1 MEYNTHSHG
10 VDVFVAAFKVAVE
23 RTNEED
29 EGLGMWRKSLQNEEK
44 NLSPGCGL
52 SLSFYIRYKYTPR
65 LFSFSFFLKKIF
77 LTSFA
82 RSHFYLRII

>member
-52 SLSFYIRYKYTPR
+52 SLSFYIWYKYTPR
-65 LFSFSFFLKKIF
+65 LFSFSFYFYFLKYF
-77 LTSFA
+77 
-82 RSHFYLRII
+82 